1 MIAGFDLT
9 NFGSIPAPVTP
20 KTKPTIAFHVE
31 ESEVDNDPVL
41 NEPVKTETKEVNGH
55 TLKKSSGKP
64 VSTENGLLKEIYSP
78 NPQINP
84 LPDEVV
90 DRNIKAGIL

>member
-9 NFGSIPAPVTP
+9 NFGSTPVPVTP
-20 KTKPTIAFHVE
+20 KAKPTVAFHVE
-31 ESEVDNDPVL
+31 ESEVDNNPVL
-41 NEPVKTETKEVNGH
+41 NEPTDSETKEINGH
-55 TLKKSSGKP
+55 TLKKSSRKP
-64 VSTENGLLKEIYSP
+64 VSTESGLLKEIYSP

-84 LPDEVV
+84 LPDKVV

>member
-1 MIAGFDLT
+1 MTPGFDLT
-9 NFGSIPAPVTP
+9 NFGSAPAPTP
-20 KTKPTIAFHVE
+20 KPTVTYHVE

-41 NEPVKTETKEVNGH
+41 PEPTSSETKEVNGH

-64 VSTENGLLKEIYSP
+64 VSTESGLLKEVYSA

-90 DRNIKAGIL
+90 DRNIKLGKI